1 MTTLRRHW
9 LEFCLLFRVQIL
21 QERAFLVGTQIITTL
36 FPLLLVFGLGLVG
49 AGQTPEGIAYIITGT
64 TVVSLTTVG
73 VAIVAGNLA
82 WSKENGVYLYYASL
96 PIAKSN
102 LLMALIAAKLL
113 LQVPGVVVAL
123 VGGSLIHGFPL
134 QPNPLLLV
142 ILPLTALS
150 LCGVGAALGLLAP
163 NPEVANTISN
173 AALFIVMFAAPVLI
187 PIEAL
192 PLPLQWFG
200 LLLPPTYAADALRRA
215 VAGVVDARL
224 MLDIAVLLGW
234 TVASLVAVS
243 RGLRWRLA

>member
-1 MTTLRRHW
+1 
-9 LEFCLLFRVQIL
+9 LLFWAQIL
-21 QERAFLVGTQIITTL
+21 QERAFFVGTQIITTL

-49 AGQTPEGIAYIITGT
+49 AGQTPEGIAYVITGT

-96 PIAKSN
+96 PIAKGN
-102 LLMALIAAKLL
+102 LLMALIGAKLL
-113 LQVPGVVVAL
+113 LQVPGVLVAL

-150 LCGVGAALGLLAP
+150 LSGIGAALGLLAP

-192 PLPLQWFG
+192 PPPLQWFG

-234 TVASLVAVS
+234 TVASLIAVS
-243 RGLRWRLA
+243 RGLRWRLT